1 MSREV
6 NVVVDI
12 RAQVGEG
19 ALWDEQEQA
28 LYWVDI
34 LSNALYVY
42 DPATGQNRHYD
53 IGQHVG
59 TVVLRQSGGVMLA
72 LANGFAAYDLESRT
86 VTPISDPEAH
96 LPGNRFN
103 DGKCDPGGRFW
114 AGTMAYANQST
125 QGSLYRMDAD
135 HSVHKMLGDIGIS
148 NGIVWSHDKRTM
160 YYIDSTAF
168 TVRAYDYDNA
178 TGDIRNERVIIR
190 VPKEMGLP
198 DGMAIDADGMLWV
211 AHFGASCV
219 RRWNSQTGQV
229 IDQIDLPA
237 KQITS
242 CAFGGEKLDT
252 LYITSAAKG
261 LDAAALAQQPL
272 AGSLFAVKPGVVG
285 ALTYRFAG

>member
-6 NVVVDI
+6 NVLVDI
-12 RAQVGEG
+12 RALVGEG
-19 ALWDEQEQA
+19 ALWDEQAQM

-34 LSNALYVY
+34 LSNALFVY
-42 DPATGQNRHYD
+42 DPATGQNRSYD
-53 IGQHVG
+53 VGQHVG

-72 LANGFAAYDLESRT
+72 VYDGFAEYDLASGKL
-86 VTPISDPEAH
+86 TPLSDPESH

-114 AGTMAYANQST
+114 AGTMAYTNQST

-160 YYIDSTAF
+160 YYIDSSAF
-168 TVRAYDYDNA
+168 TVRAFDYDNA
-178 TGDIRNERVIIR
+178 SGDISNERVIIS
-190 VPKEMGLP
+190 VPREMGLP
-198 DGMAIDADGMLWV
+198 DGMAIDAEGMLWV
-211 AHFGASCV
+211 AHYNGGCM
-219 RRWNSQTGQV
+219 RRWNPDTGQV

-242 CAFGGEKLDT
+242 CAFGGENLDT
-252 LYITSAAKG
+252 LFITSAAQQ

-272 AGSLFAVKPGVVG
+272 AGSLFSVKPGVTG